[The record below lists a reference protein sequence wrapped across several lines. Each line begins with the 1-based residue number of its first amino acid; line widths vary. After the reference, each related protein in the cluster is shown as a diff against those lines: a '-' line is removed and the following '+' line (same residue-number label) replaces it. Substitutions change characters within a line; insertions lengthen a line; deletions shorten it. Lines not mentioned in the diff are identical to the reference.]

1 VFTRE
6 RFLTLL
12 PAAAGLT
19 FAFIVTF
26 FVLYLCIS
34 P

>member
-1 VFTRE
+1 MATAVTRTA
-6 RFLTLL
+6 RVLLALL

-19 FAFIVTF
+19 FL
-26 FVLYLCIS
+26 VLALRA